1 MDFKEYT
8 IGEYD
13 TEEQKKFRK
22 EVGEWLDKNIS
33 PELIKGTNELRVTA
47 YIPGQH
53 EFAVKLGT
61 KGWLVPEWPKEYGG
75 AGLPAG
81 YRSIVAEEIST
92 RVLLG
97 PVFWGG

>member
-1 MDFKEYT
+1 MNFKEYT

-53 EFAVKLGT
+53 EFAVKLGS
-61 KGWLVPEWPKEYGG
+61 KGWLVPEWPKD
-75 AGLPAG
+75 LL
-81 YRSIVAEEIST
+81 S
-92 RVLLG
+92 RVPSALRMFALILIQA
-97 PVFWGG
+97 